1 LERSKRLK
9 KKLIC
14 EVTAQVVP
22 VSPFKYADIV
32 TTTTHKS
39 LRGPRG
45 AMVFFRKGVK
55 ASLSQTSTMLWL
67 AIVDITRSL
76 TLENLCQ
83 GTDKKGNKIM
93 YDFED
98 KINQAVFPGL
108 QGGPHNHTITALA
121 IALKAA
127 GSKEFKAYQQQVLK
141 NSQAM
146 AKALQAKGY
155 KLVSGG
161 TENHLVLVDLRDRKV
176 DGARVERVLELAD
189 MNCNKNTVPGDTSAL
204 QPHGLRV
211 GAPAMTTR
219 GLVEKDFEEIVGFL
233 DRGINIAVELKN
245 SNPTHKLK
253 DFKAELISKPPAA
266 LMALKKE
273 VQDWA
278 SKFPMPGQFW

>member
-1 LERSKRLK
+1 M
-9 KKLIC
+9 
-14 EVTAQVVP
+14 
-22 VSPFKYADIV
+22 SPFKYADIV

-266 LMALKKE
+266 LTALKKE